1 MAVLPPLTG
10 TLTSVNLIAAAGLF
24 GNVGG
29 VALGANTALTANI
42 SSYTSV
48 NAVSQWNTLVGTGY
62 VTYNTVSNVFPALT
76 NGIPSAYQ
84 SNLGSS
90 VTLTSQIIA
99 QSNKILGNGDL
110 GKFDQVLSISD
121 GFVQTYNQ
129 FIKSAINANSAN
141 AATTFVSSD
150 NTISGGFS
158 DLTEAFPA
166 FGYDL
171 ARTGSLIDF
180 ENLDLLGS
188 PVTVLT
194 QINAAGYSSLG
205 LNVALVDAGL
215 PVDYLF
221 NFDPDSVTL
230 AEQKQIYQAMTQV
243 TGNELTQILKLLKV
257 TTVGITTL
265 ADLVNPAKIF
275 PTSFV
280 TFTTPTANGLRGI
293 YLDSNGTI
301 NSLLETQ
308 LPPSVL
314 APLQGNTA
322 NSITYDQ
329 LRKVIPADQAL
340 ANKAITSA
348 LQQVK
353 SIFNTNGTTLSAS
366 IVGLELNKGL
376 PAINDLT
383 SPLPANVSAYFANT
397 FATGTG
403 TDGVFLLTDLIGTPT
418 GWVMNDAL
426 SNTTAVLNL
435 LTSNGALDPLLTPNT
450 GLYAVMSNTAAGVYT
465 TFTTTPNPDPPPPDL
480 FEYTVTIPGGLPGAG
495 TYGTYSSAA
504 AAQAAA
510 FNTGLIPY
518 MISTVANINAAYGS
532 LVSTTNTNWNDICA
546 QIVMENTNLANAD
559 VDFGNLIPGTQPT
572 GIALGLTSYGVDV
585 VEGGGA
591 FVLESL
597 ANLST
602 QGGQAIV
609 STMREARNQDR
620 LSAAGVQTTELVSD
634 EIVQPLAPLGSSQ
647 YSVAEAA
654 SQKII

>member
-1 MAVLPPLTG
+1 
-10 TLTSVNLIAAAGLF
+10 
-24 GNVGG
+24 
-29 VALGANTALTANI
+29 
-42 SSYTSV
+42 
-48 NAVSQWNTLVGTGY
+48 
-62 VTYNTVSNVFPALT
+62 
-76 NGIPSAYQ
+76 
-84 SNLGSS
+84 
-90 VTLTSQIIA
+90 
-99 QSNKILGNGDL
+99 
-110 GKFDQVLSISD
+110 
-121 GFVQTYNQ
+121 
-129 FIKSAINANSAN
+129 
-141 AATTFVSSD
+141 
-150 NTISGGFS
+150 
-158 DLTEAFPA
+158 
-166 FGYDL
+166 
-171 ARTGSLIDF
+171 
-180 ENLDLLGS
+180 
-188 PVTVLT
+188 
-194 QINAAGYSSLG
+194 
-205 LNVALVDAGL
+205 
-215 PVDYLF
+215 
-221 NFDPDSVTL
+221 
-230 AEQKQIYQAMTQV
+230 
-243 TGNELTQILKLLKV
+243 
-257 TTVGITTL
+257 
-265 ADLVNPAKIF
+265 
-275 PTSFV
+275 
-280 TFTTPTANGLRGI
+280 
-293 YLDSNGTI
+293 
-301 NSLLETQ
+301 LETQ

-322 NSITYDQ
+322 NSITYNQ

-353 SIFNTNGTTLSAS
+353 AIFNTTGPTLSAS

-383 SPLPANVSAYFANT
+383 SPLPANVSAYFSNT
-397 FATGTG
+397 FATGSG

-435 LTSNGALDPLLTPNT
+435 LTSNGALDLLITPNT

-480 FEYTVTIPGGLPGAG
+480 FEYTVTIPSGLPGAG
-495 TYGTYSSAA
+495 TYGTYSSAE

-518 MISTVANINAAYGS
+518 MISTVANINTSYGS
-532 LVSTTNTNWNDICA
+532 LVGATNIDWNDICA
-546 QIVMENTNLANAD
+546 QIVMENTNLAKAD

-572 GIALGLTSYGVDV
+572 GIALGLTSYGVDI

-597 ANLST
+597 AQTAT

-647 YSVAEAA
+647 YSVAEAT

>member
-1 MAVLPPLTG
+1 MAVLPPLAG

-29 VALGANTALTANI
+29 VPLGANTGLTANI

-62 VTYNTVSNVFPALT
+62 VGYNTVSNVFPALT

-84 SNLGSS
+84 SYFGNS
-90 VTLTSQIIA
+90 VTMTSQIVA

-110 GKFDQVLSISD
+110 GKFDQVLSVSD
-121 GFVQTYNQ
+121 GFVQTSNQ

-141 AATTFVSSD
+141 AATTFVSYD

-166 FGYDL
+166 FSYDL
-171 ARTGSLIDF
+171 ARTGLLIDF

-188 PVTVLT
+188 PVTVLK
-194 QINAAGYSSLG
+194 QINTVGYSSLG
-205 LNVALVDAGL
+205 LNVALVSAGL

-221 NFDPDSVTL
+221 NFDPDTVTL

-257 TTVGITTL
+257 TTVGISTL
-265 ADLVNPAKIF
+265 ADLLNPAKIF
-275 PTSFV
+275 PTSFI
-280 TFTTPTANGLRGI
+280 TFTTPTVDGLRGI
-293 YLDSNGTI
+293 YLDSSGTV

-353 SIFNTNGTTLSAS
+353 SIFNTTGPTLSAA

-376 PAINDLT
+376 PAIDSLT
-383 SPLPANVSAYFANT
+383 SPLPANVVTYFTST
-397 FATGTG
+397 FSNGTG
-403 TDGVFLLTDLIGTPT
+403 VDGLFLLTDLVGTPT

-426 SNTTAVLNL
+426 SNTTSVLNL
-435 LTSNGALDPLLTPNT
+435 LTSNGALNPLITPNT
-450 GLYAVMSNTAAGVYT
+450 GLYAVMANTANGVYT
-465 TFTTTPNPDPPPPDL
+465 SSTSTPNPDPPPPDL
-480 FEYTVTIPGGLPGAG
+480 FSYTVTIPSGLPGAG
-495 TYGTYSSAA
+495 TYGTYDSAV
-504 AAQAAA
+504 AAQADA
-510 FNTGLIPY
+510 FNSGLIPY
-518 MISTVANINAAYGS
+518 MISTVANINASYGS
-532 LVSTTNTNWNDICA
+532 LVSATNTNWNNICA
-546 QIVMENTNLANAD
+546 QIVLENTNLAQAD
-559 VDFGNLIPGTQPT
+559 VDFGNLVPGTRPT
-572 GIALGLTSYGVDV
+572 GIALGLTSYGLDV
-585 VEGGGA
+585 VEGGAA

-597 ANLST
+597 SQTAT
-602 QGGQAIV
+602 QGGQAII
-609 STMREARNQDR
+609 STMREARNQER
-620 LSAAGVQTTELVSD
+620 LSDAGVQTTELVSD
-634 EIVQPLAPLGSSQ
+634 EIVEPLAPLSSSQ
-647 YSVAEAA
+647 YSVSEAA

>member
-1 MAVLPPLTG
+1 MAVLPPLVG

-29 VALGANTALTANI
+29 VPLAANVDLTANI

-84 SNLGSS
+84 SYFGNS
-90 VTLTSQIIA
+90 VTMTSQIVA

-110 GKFDQVLSISD
+110 GKFDQVLSVSD
-121 GFVQTYNQ
+121 GYVQTYNQ

-166 FGYDL
+166 FSYDL
-171 ARTGSLIDF
+171 ARTGLLIDF

-188 PVTVLT
+188 PVTVLK
-194 QINAAGYSSLG
+194 QINNVGYLSLG
-205 LNVALVDAGL
+205 LNVALVSAGL
-215 PVDYLF
+215 PVDYLST
-221 NFDPDSVTL
+221 FDPDTVTL

-257 TTVGITTL
+257 STTGISTL
-265 ADLVNPAKIF
+265 ADLLNPVKIF
-275 PTSFV
+275 PTSFI
-280 TFTTPTANGLRGI
+280 TFTTPTVNGLRGI
-293 YLDSNGTI
+293 YLDNNGTV

-329 LRKVIPADQAL
+329 LRKVIPSDQAL
-340 ANKAITSA
+340 ANKAITAA

-353 SIFNTNGTTLSAS
+353 SIFNTTGPTLSAS
-366 IVGLELNKGL
+366 ISGLELNKGL
-376 PAINDLT
+376 PAIDGLT
-383 SPLPANVSAYFANT
+383 SPLPANVSSYFANT
-397 FATGTG
+397 FATGSG
-403 TDGVFLLTDLIGTPT
+403 TDGLFLLTDLIGTPT
-418 GWVMNDAL
+418 GWVMNNAL

-435 LTSNGALDPLLTPNT
+435 LTSNGALDPLITPNT
-450 GLYAVMSNTAAGVYT
+450 GLYAVMANTAAGVYT
-465 TFTTTPNPDPPPPDL
+465 SSTSTPNPDPPPPDL
-480 FEYTVTIPGGLPGAG
+480 FSYTVTIPSGLPGAG
-495 TYGTYSSAA
+495 TYGTYDSAA
-504 AAQAAA
+504 AAQADA

-518 MISTVANINAAYGS
+518 MTSTVANINSAYGS
-532 LVSTTNTNWNDICA
+532 LVSNTNTNWNDICA
-546 QIVMENTNLANAD
+546 QIVLENTNLAQAD
-559 VDFGNLIPGTQPT
+559 VDFGNLIPGTLPT
-572 GIALGLTSYGVDV
+572 GIALGLSSYGVDV
-585 VEGGGA
+585 VEGGAA

-597 ANLST
+597 SQTAT
-602 QGGQAIV
+602 QGGQAII

-620 LSAAGVQTTELVSD
+620 LNAAGVQTTELVSD

-654 SQKII
+654 NQKII